1 MKGRLFRPLLGL
13 APALVVAWAG
23 VASAQ
28 QATAVQLPTLSY
40 FSAGTTVS
48 VPDRGSVF
56 LGGVSRAASGRN
68 EFGVPLSPFRN
79 QSFGMERSASGLW
92 VSAYIHDFQAMDE
105 YLLGQPSPRSQA
117 SSALRTL
124 PGPVESTS
132 RGPALVVQTSAMPAP
147 VPPRAAKS
155 GPLSMSVAELRAR
168 NAQAA
173 LARSRQAE
181 DYFQRGQKAEVE
193 GKASVAR
200 TYYQMAA
207 RRATGDLKDRITA
220 RLTLISSAALAG
232 SGP

>member
-13 APALVVAWAG
+13 VETLAVAWAG

-56 LGGVSRAASGRN
+56 MGGVRRAASGRN

-79 QSFGMERSASGLW
+79 QAFGTERSVSGLR

-105 YLLGQPSPRSQA
+105 YLLSQPSPRSTA
-117 SSALRTL
+117 TSTLR
-124 PGPVESTS
+124 P
-132 RGPALVVQTSAMPAP
+132 PALIVQTNAMPAP

-193 GKASVAR
+193 GKANVAR

-232 SGP
+232 SDKR